1 MGVLP
6 RRLIKQNLSQV
17 EVFLEDT
24 RNDYFAV
31 QDIPDTFTQGRSSF
45 KIFGSDFLKENI
57 KLKIEILDVAGE
69 TVYVEPIKYKYRR
82 DQNGILRPTLPFT
95 YITVEVYRDI
105 NTSGAAELTILG
117 ELDETQVNVPAEF
130 VNTYNVRFQKTI
142 NIDTAQVFNTSPI
155 LFYKQPKINTQ
166 ELVKKQL
173 VAEGSTEVVTTV
185 VTGSGIFGKP
195 QNPGQRYYP
204 DPEDSYETP
213 KPTTTG
219 GATTTNPNPTPP
231 VPLPLPDG
239 PLDTSKEIEI
249 DESINLLEDTS
260 DESKEPGK
268 EIKQFINSHKFVTG
282 DVKRPPI
289 FGKRPLG
296 EVQLSEE
303 APVMKIFATGS
314 GTFNSQMVGGEIRI
328 PKESIRIFAPKQ
340 YIQEGDVGVGTG
352 FGSFPS
358 NLYLEGGNSDLEN
371 AAIFV
376 DDYTASIE
384 RVVNSKEIHVREPFY
399 FKYGPGGYEKA
410 KYYLSGFGDIPYIPQ
425 NVPGGPNGPRS
436 DFTMSFQE
444 TVTQATASHR
454 FDSFIDFDLRNLR
467 TFSGDVYRVKISGG
481 SQTSV
486 SDFPVLLETIVESP
500 ELLVDQNSPS
510 GFLRTG
516 YFQNQAHTD
525 KYWNSSANLTAT
537 YQNFP
542 LIDAMKLS
550 GSFSAKNANGR
561 FDTDTTFPLTIER
574 DVVYTLSMRVV
585 GRKGPKIQKDNSVKQ
600 TAKIFFHLSGSNL
613 SIDDKPNYENPTTF
627 GRTITDEF
635 GRKVG
640 LELTE
645 DDTSEVNYGK
655 VSHTFSAG
663 FKLDKIRSTNAKL
676 QFRIESGEWEISD
689 VSLRPAMDTGFSPD
703 NMKVRVPIPINTQRP
718 DKFAFLIQYYDVN
731 NVEAETFSTITDV
744 DISGSALVVEGDDNM
759 LTGSLFIGD
768 VVGKGIEMH
777 GGSSYI
783 RSIGYLGFTSASAGV
798 GGGFFMWSGSALRE
812 APDNYTGAG
821 LEIHDGNTG
830 ENESFLK
837 FRTIDPDNNNN
848 STLEIRTSRFFLGND
863 SQFISGA
870 NGNLQMSSSN
880 FFLGDTGSA
889 YISGSNGRMQITS
902 SNFHL
907 RPDGS
912 VIMQGTITAE
922 AGGTI
927 GGFTVGADNLT
938 ATNFVLNTTNKSLT
952 LGASNNIFIADA
964 DTGIQLGN
972 ATFGSAP
979 FSVTNAGVLKAE
991 SGTIGGFTLGGSTIT
1006 GGNLVLDADGT
1017 IRSANFTEN
1026 LAGSG
1031 FKLTA
1036 NDGGFLEVENARIR
1050 GTLKTAVFEKESV
1063 NAVGGQLYIANSTV
1077 LTGSSIN
1084 PGGIHT
1090 ATQNTMSVENA
1101 SGFVQG
1107 EILAIKKVSPTGFN
1121 TEYVFV
1127 NSASRNDPS
1136 SDTDLSGNLF
1146 VTRSYGTGISGDS
1159 GSLGGTP
1166 GVATTYS
1173 GSQVLVSTGRYIS
1186 GNAPNTV
1193 GSGYMRLNANPN
1205 DLSTPFMDIV
1215 ERTGSGVYD
1224 IELKTRLGDLRGV
1237 AGTRNV
1243 PSNFTGFGLMT
1254 ETAFLSGSNIILEA
1268 PTFLLGDKNKNF
1280 VSGSNSNIEISS
1292 SKFHIKANGDVL
1304 MNNITASNISA
1315 SGTIVAESGT
1325 IGGFTIGTDLNS
1337 TSGTLKLKGAS
1348 GQITA
1353 SAALV
1358 SGSNVTLGSEIF
1370 RLSTTNLLI
1379 ENATP
1384 AIRLGPS
1391 SGGSRI
1397 ELDGSDS
1404 SFSFHSGSSAIK
1416 VFELKEFTNVNI
1428 PEGTGGSSFNYK
1440 GPIASFATGGAV
1452 IVRGDASNGK
1462 VTPNIFGFSGQ
1473 RAFFQGSTTEDV
1485 VRITNQSNATSAGGL
1500 SYNVAGSSSSTTN
1513 TGIRGSVASSVSGSV
1528 IRGIDSTVDVN
1539 TTTPGSTY
1547 GVLGQI
1553 RGGTGG
1559 IREESIPDTGINS
1572 EFDHFS
1578 ALTTKGYLSAG
1589 LFIMARDGSSGE
1601 SGGRPQLLESGSAVM
1616 AVGGRIGVHAKQQ
1629 TELAGF
1635 FEGTISAS
1643 LVNSSGDV
1651 VAFQSSDKRLKD
1663 NLKPISQSIDK
1674 LNKLTGYEFDWN
1686 DKQKI
1691 YEGHD
1696 LGVVAQE
1703 VEAVLPELVRTN
1715 SNGFKAVKYEK
1726 IIPLL
1731 IEALKDQQEQIY
1743 ELKKKLEEL

>member
-130 VNTYNVRFQKTI
+130 VNRYNVRYQKTI

-185 VTGSGIFGKP
+185 ITGSGIFGKP

-239 PLDTSKEIEI
+239 PLDLTKEIEI

-314 GTFNSQMVGGEIRI
+314 GTFNSQMVGGQIRI

-425 NVPGGPNGPRS
+425 NVPGGPKGPRS

-510 GFLRTG
+510 GFLRSG
-516 YFQNQAHTD
+516 YFQSQAHTD

-561 FDTDTTFPLTIER
+561 FDTDTTFPITIER

-938 ATNFVLNTTNKSLT
+938 ATDFVLNTTDKSIK
-952 LGASNNIFIADA
+952 LGDTGTSNVFIADA

-972 ATFGSAP
+972 TTFSSAP
-979 FSVTNAGVLKAE
+979 FSVTPAGVLKAE
-991 SGTIGGFTLGGSTIT
+991 SGTIGGFTIGSSTIT

-1017 IRSANFTEN
+1017 IRSANFTED

-1036 NDGGFLEVENARIR
+1036 DNGGFLEVENARIR
-1050 GTLKTAVFEKESV
+1050 GTLKTAVFEKETV
-1063 NAVGGQLYIANSTV
+1063 NAVGGELYIANSTV
-1077 LTGSSIN
+1077 LTGSSVN
-1084 PGGIHT
+1084 PGGIHA
-1090 ATQNTMSVENA
+1090 ATQNTMSVENV
-1101 SGFVQG
+1101 SGFAVG
-1107 EILAIKKVSPTGFN
+1107 EILRLKKVSPTGFN

-1127 NSASRNDPS
+1127 SGSERNDAS
-1136 SDTDLSGNLF
+1136 SETDLSGNLF
-1146 VTRSYGTGISGDS
+1146 VRRGFGQGISGVS
-1159 GSLGGTP
+1159 ASVGGTA
-1166 GVATTYS
+1166 GNSASYS
-1173 GSQVLVSTGRYIS
+1173 GSQVIVSTGRYIS

-1193 GSGYMRLNANPN
+1193 GTGYMRLNARPT
-1205 DLSTPFMDIV
+1205 DAATPFMDIV
-1215 ERTGSGVYD
+1215 ERTGSGIFDV
-1224 IELKTRLGDLRGV
+1224 ELKTRLGDLSGV

-1280 VSGSNSNIEISS
+1280 VSGSNSNIQISS
-1292 SKFHIKANGDVL
+1292 SKFHLKETGDVIV
-1304 MNNITASNISA
+1304 NDITASNA
-1315 SGTIVAESGT
+1315 NVSGKITAETGT
-1325 IGGFTIGTDLNS
+1325 IGGFNINQNDITSNS
-1337 TSGTLKLKGAS
+1337 GQLILKGTN
-1348 GQITA
+1348 GQLTA
-1353 SAALV
+1353 SAVSMSGTITATSGRIGGFELDDTTLSTGTLPFFEIFSDPSALKGRIRMTPV
-1358 SGSNVTLGSEIF
+1358 IEDTAQGFTLKYNAVTDGSGGTTDNGVLFYTGDTGQKNCIHLDNRGDRNIFVISSSNFEVNDGNVTLGGNINF
-1370 RLSTTNLLI
+1370 V
-1379 ENATP
+1379 
-1384 AIRLGPS
+1384 
-1391 SGGSRI
+1391 SGGINMEVGRLTFPANI
-1397 ELDGSDS
+1397 AGRTGMKVGAGPHDGVIRVEDDQYTGITIDAGADGATYGAQEESDS
-1404 SFSFHSGSSAIK
+1404 SATGVHEIIMGHDGPGYAKQILMRYADSGFKVFTYHGRDTHDDTDDAEYIKLQPGKSGS
-1416 VFELKEFTNVNI
+1416 
-1428 PEGTGGSSFNYK
+1428 
-1440 GPIASFATGGAV
+1440 
-1452 IVRGDASNGK
+1452 
-1462 VTPNIFGFSGQ
+1462 
-1473 RAFFQGSTTEDV
+1473 
-1485 VRITNQSNATSAGGL
+1485 ITMC
-1500 SYNVAGSSSSTTN
+1500 
-1513 TGIRGSVASSVSGSV
+1513 
-1528 IRGIDSTVDVN
+1528 
-1539 TTTPGSTY
+1539 
-1547 GVLGQI
+1547 
-1553 RGGTGG
+1553 
-1559 IREESIPDTGINS
+1559 E
-1572 EFDHFS
+1572 
-1578 ALTTKGYLSAG
+1578 
-1589 LFIMARDGSSGE
+1589 
-1601 SGGRPQLLESGSAVM
+1601 ESGSGGF
-1616 AVGGRIGVHAKQQ
+1616 VGIGTTRPKTLLHVNGCISGSIIRSKGDII
-1629 TELAGF
+1629 GF
-1635 FEGTISAS
+1635 S
-1643 LVNSSGDV
+1643 
-1651 VAFQSSDKRLKD
+1651 SSDITLKD
-1663 NLKPISQSIDK
+1663 NLTKITNPIEKIQK
-1674 LNKLTGYEFDWN
+1674 LNGYEFDWN
-1686 DKQKI
+1686 QKQKI
-1691 YEGHD
+1691 YHGHD
-1696 LGVVAQE
+1696 VGVVAQE
-1703 VEAVLPELVRTN
+1703 VEKVIPEIVHTRA
-1715 SNGFKAVKYEK
+1715 GGIKGVKYEK

-1731 IEALKDQQEQIY
+1731 IEAIKDQQEQIY
-1743 ELKKKLEEL
+1743 ELKKKLEEE

>member
-510 GFLRTG
+510 GFLRSG
-516 YFQNQAHTD
+516 YFQSQAHTD

-561 FDTDTTFPLTIER
+561 FETDTTFPLTIER

-718 DKFAFLIQYYDVN
+718 DQFAFLIQYYDVN

-952 LGASNNIFIADA
+952 LGTGNSIFIADA

-1090 ATQNTMSVENA
+1090 STQNTMSVENA
-1101 SGFVQG
+1101 SVFVLC
-1107 EILAIKKVSPTGFN
+1107 EILEIK
-1121 TEYVFV
+1121 
-1127 NSASRNDPS
+1127 
-1136 SDTDLSGNLF
+1136 
-1146 VTRSYGTGISGDS
+1146 
-1159 GSLGGTP
+1159 
-1166 GVATTYS
+1166 
-1173 GSQVLVSTGRYIS
+1173 
-1186 GNAPNTV
+1186 
-1193 GSGYMRLNANPN
+1193 
-1205 DLSTPFMDIV
+1205 
-1215 ERTGSGVYD
+1215 
-1224 IELKTRLGDLRGV
+1224 
-1237 AGTRNV
+1237 
-1243 PSNFTGFGLMT
+1243 
-1254 ETAFLSGSNIILEA
+1254 
-1268 PTFLLGDKNKNF
+1268 
-1280 VSGSNSNIEISS
+1280 
-1292 SKFHIKANGDVL
+1292 SKSHRF
-1304 MNNITASNISA
+1304 
-1315 SGTIVAESGT
+1315 
-1325 IGGFTIGTDLNS
+1325 
-1337 TSGTLKLKGAS
+1337 
-1348 GQITA
+1348 
-1353 SAALV
+1353 
-1358 SGSNVTLGSEIF
+1358 
-1370 RLSTTNLLI
+1370 
-1379 ENATP
+1379 
-1384 AIRLGPS
+1384 
-1391 SGGSRI
+1391 
-1397 ELDGSDS
+1397 
-1404 SFSFHSGSSAIK
+1404 
-1416 VFELKEFTNVNI
+1416 
-1428 PEGTGGSSFNYK
+1428 
-1440 GPIASFATGGAV
+1440 
-1452 IVRGDASNGK
+1452 
-1462 VTPNIFGFSGQ
+1462 
-1473 RAFFQGSTTEDV
+1473 
-1485 VRITNQSNATSAGGL
+1485 
-1500 SYNVAGSSSSTTN
+1500 
-1513 TGIRGSVASSVSGSV
+1513 
-1528 IRGIDSTVDVN
+1528 
-1539 TTTPGSTY
+1539 
-1547 GVLGQI
+1547 
-1553 RGGTGG
+1553 
-1559 IREESIPDTGINS
+1559 
-1572 EFDHFS
+1572 
-1578 ALTTKGYLSAG
+1578 
-1589 LFIMARDGSSGE
+1589 
-1601 SGGRPQLLESGSAVM
+1601 
-1616 AVGGRIGVHAKQQ
+1616 
-1629 TELAGF
+1629 
-1635 FEGTISAS
+1635 
-1643 LVNSSGDV
+1643 
-1651 VAFQSSDKRLKD
+1651 
-1663 NLKPISQSIDK
+1663 
-1674 LNKLTGYEFDWN
+1674 
-1686 DKQKI
+1686 
-1691 YEGHD
+1691 
-1696 LGVVAQE
+1696 
-1703 VEAVLPELVRTN
+1703 
-1715 SNGFKAVKYEK
+1715 
-1726 IIPLL
+1726 
-1731 IEALKDQQEQIY
+1731 
-1743 ELKKKLEEL
+1743 